1 MTYRRIG
8 RPTARVERDYSPKV
22 AKCLGT
28 GRGQAGT
35 TWLVNAQT
43 ADCAWAGTE
52 TSRGA
57 TDNTKYRSARM
68 PDRDLALSESWQA
81 IDVAQVLRLRC
92 GGFGERATPG
102 ENGGAHRGSPKR
114 SSQGATTLSDLGV
127 TRDQSSQRQ
136 QLAVD
141 TWARY

>member
-1 MTYRRIG
+1 MRLL
-8 RPTARVERDYSPKV
+8 PDSCKV

-57 TDNTKYRSARM
+57 TDNTK
-68 PDRDLALSESWQA
+68 
-81 IDVAQVLRLRC
+81 
-92 GGFGERATPG
+92 
-102 ENGGAHRGSPKR
+102 
-114 SSQGATTLSDLGV
+114 
-127 TRDQSSQRQ
+127 
-136 QLAVD
+136 
-141 TWARY
+141 